1 MALRPG
7 TPPSIRELRIAR
19 RLESRGQ
26 RALFGELLKLRGF
39 PLGEGYSLGR
49 LLAVGGE
56 GALFEVHSEVD
67 PSLPLVGKLPVVAW
81 HAPVHL
87 TSRVLRL
94 ARAIIDH
101 EANLL
106 ETAGSPFLPR
116 FEELLEFE
124 NPLLE
129 TARGGEF
136 SQPEP
141 CLVMER
147 LSGHDLDVWVCRVH
161 RSGYAARA
169 TLRATLDRIAVWLLH
184 ALVDLESRDFLYAD
198 LRPGNL
204 RVVGRPER
212 RIRLLDAGS
221 CIRQNDDGGR
231 FPHVPSY
238 LPPALLREAERGAR
252 LVATSQIQA
261 VMAGRTLYEVAT
273 GEAPRAGA
281 PVDQEKLFR
290 APISPQV
297 AEGIAA
303 LANGDCPDCATALE
317 PLSGEVPEEP
327 DPSGA
332 S

>member
-1 MALRPG
+1 MAIRPG

-19 RLESRGQ
+19 RLEARGQ
-26 RALFGELLKLRGF
+26 QGLFGELLKLRGF
-39 PLGEGYSLGR
+39 TLGEGYSLGR

-56 GALFEVHSEVD
+56 GALFDVHSEVD
-67 PSLPLVGKLPVVAW
+67 PSLPLVGKLPVVPW
-81 HAPVHL
+81 HAPVDL

-129 TARGGEF
+129 AARGGEF
-136 SQPEP
+136 AEPEP

-147 LSGHDLDVWVCRVH
+147 LSGHDLDVWSCRMH
-161 RSGYAARA
+161 RGGHAARA
-169 TLRATLDRIAVWLLH
+169 TLRASFDRIAVWLLH
-184 ALVDLESRDFLYAD
+184 SLVDLEGRGFLYAD

-212 RIRLLDAGS
+212 RVRLLDAGS
-221 CIRQNDDGGR
+221 CVRPGEDGGR

-238 LPPALLREAERGAR
+238 LPPALLRVAERGTR
-252 LVATSQIQA
+252 LVATPEIQA

-273 GEAPRAGA
+273 GEIPHAGA
-281 PVDQEKLFR
+281 PVDVAKLLR
-290 APISPQV
+290 APISPNY
-297 AEGIAA
+297 AEVITA
-303 LANGDCPDCATALE
+303 LANGDCADCATALDH
-317 PLSGEVPEEP
+317 LSSEFVEEP
-327 DPSGA
+327 EPSGA